1 MKGKGLTEEHRRKI
15 SLAIRGKKHPRYGKK
30 CSDEHRKK
38 ISETLI
44 GRYLGSESPVWN
56 RDGRYVDKQG
66 YVWVR
71 NVEHPKN
78 HKGWIQEHRL
88 VMEKKLGR
96 LLKSHEIVHHRNGIK
111 DDNRDKNLKLMNRRA
126 HQKSYKQAFSEG
138 FAMAMVLFSMINFNK
153 EKQNEDN

>member
-1 MKGKGLTEEHRRKI
+1 MANTKPNKTSFKKGELVGEK
-15 SLAIRGKKHPRYGKK
+15 SFN
-30 CSDEHRKK
+30 
-38 ISETLI
+38 
-44 GRYLGSESPVWN
+44 WN
-56 RDGRYVDKQG
+56 KSGRYVDKCG

-96 LLKSHEIVHHRNGIK
+96 SLEPHEIVHHKNGVK
-111 DDNRDKNLKLMNRRA
+111 DDNRDENLKLMNRRA

-138 FAMAMVLFSMINFNK
+138 FATAMVLFSMINFNK